1 MSRVAM
7 RSEIERICEIID
19 DTIRRAP
26 RRGTGPAALNCSDRV
41 SWLMRRTGPVAGRIP
56 TPRRLPKAPD
66 GTSTARGAPVRTGSP
81 QCLRDLGFPL
91 ASPL

>member
-26 RRGTGPAALNCSDRV
+26 RRGTGPAAPNCSDRV
-41 SWLMRRTGPVAGRIP
+41 SWLMRRTGPSRAAFRRRAASRKHPMGPAPPAARPYGRARP
-56 TPRRLPKAPD
+56 SAY
-66 GTSTARGAPVRTGSP
+66 GTW
-81 QCLRDLGFPL
+81 GFR
-91 ASPL
+91 